1 MSGIRNIQAEIQT
14 QQFKKL
20 LNRTNELARG
30 PTDFYPRIR
39 KSKRQKR
46 KK

>member
-14 QQFKKL
+14 QFKKL
-20 LNRTNELARG
+20 LNRTNELAKG